1 MLLAFNQKNYLS
13 NKGAIKVKK
22 IFQFLKDYKKVFLIP
37 LILMIVLTLII
48 FVLASLSPE
57 SNFKYLG

>member
-1 MLLAFNQKNYLS
+1 LKELL
-13 NKGAIKVKK
+13 
-22 IFQFLKDYKKVFLIP
+22 QFLKEYKKVFLVP